1 MAQELK
7 KERIQVPIQVGAAE
21 SRWLLPSPGQWQEIL
36 EKGPWSPGEIL
47 RWIALT
53 DGEAQAEEQWLQM
66 LRTYSAQLKE
76 ERAARELTLDVA
88 EGLFPG
94 ETEPVARVLLRDLT
108 LARQVMA
115 SCAPAEF
122 CLLLL
127 KGCVSAGRDEAR
139 MLLESYRQSPL
150 AEQRES
156 WQSMTE
162 KLAAWAFAEG
172 KGGKAL
178 EELLALLPQERRQA
192 LGALARKQKK
202 TPVERRYP
210 VPHHTGRVG
219 EELIRMVIQRQMDGL
234 GARRPRRFG
243 GLFLDLVLL
252 RPPRPAEGE
261 TLPLLNEEG
270 ADLGRLPLER
280 LPEHQRR
287 MVECMV
293 KQGERVFV
301 LLDGEIS
308 LPSAGL
314 WCAALDWTRK
324 GDEESG

>member
-7 KERIQVPIQVGAAE
+7 KERIQVPIQVGAEE
-21 SRWLLPSPGQWQEIL
+21 SRWPVPSPGEWQKIL
-36 EKGPWSPGEIL
+36 QKAPWSPGEIL
-47 RWIALT
+47 RWIALEE
-53 DGEAQAEEQWLQM
+53 GEAQAQEQWLQM

-88 EGLFPG
+88 EGLFP
-94 ETEPVARVLLRDLT
+94 EEEEPVARALLQDLP
-108 LARQVMA
+108 LARQIMA

-127 KGCVSAGRDEAR
+127 KGCVSAGRDETR

-156 WQSMTE
+156 WQSLTE

-172 KGGKAL
+172 KGGREL

-210 VPHHTGRVG
+210 VPPYTSRVG
-219 EELIRMVIQRQMDGL
+219 EELMRMVIQRQMDGL
-234 GARRPRRFG
+234 GERRPRRFG

-252 RPPRPAEGE
+252 RPPRRAEGE

-287 MVECMV
+287 MVDCMQ
-293 KQGERVFV
+293 KQGEKLFA
-301 LLDGEIS
+301 LLDGETS

-314 WCAALDWTRK
+314 WCAALYWKRK
-324 GDEESG
+324 GDGENG

>member
-7 KERIQVPIQVGAAE
+7 EERIQVPIQVGVAE
-21 SRWLLPSPGQWQEIL
+21 SRWPVPSPGEWQGIL
-36 EKGPWSPGEIL
+36 QKAPWSPGEIL
-47 RWIALT
+47 RWITLEE
-53 DGEAQAEEQWLQM
+53 GEAQAQEQWRQM
-66 LRTYSAQLKE
+66 LRTYSSQLKE

-88 EGLFPG
+88 EQLFM
-94 ETEPVARVLLRDLT
+94 EEEELVARALLQDLP

-115 SCAPAEF
+115 SRAPAEF

-156 WQSMTE
+156 WQSLTE

-172 KGGKAL
+172 KGGRVL

-210 VPHHTGRVG
+210 FPPYTSRVG
-219 EELIRMVIQRQMDGL
+219 EELMRMVIQRQMDGL

-252 RPPRPAEGE
+252 RPPRRAEGE

-270 ADLGRLPLER
+270 ADLGRLPLDR

-287 MVECMV
+287 MVDCMQ
-293 KQGERVFV
+293 KQGEKLFA
-301 LLDGEIS
+301 LLDGETS

-314 WCAALDWTRK
+314 WCAALYWKRK
-324 GDEESG
+324 GDGENG

>member
-7 KERIQVPIQVGAAE
+7 EERVLVPIQVGAEE
-21 SRWLLPSPGQWQEIL
+21 SRWPVSSPGEWQKIL
-36 EKGPWSPGEIL
+36 QKAPWSPGEIL
-47 RWIALT
+47 RWIALEE
-53 DGEAQAEEQWLQM
+53 GEAQAEEQWLQM
-66 LRTYSAQLKE
+66 LRTYSSQLQE
-76 ERAARELTLDVA
+76 EQAARELTLDVA
-88 EGLFPG
+88 GQLFM
-94 ETEPVARVLLRDLT
+94 EEEEPVAWALLQDLP

-127 KGCVSAGRDEAR
+127 KSCVSAGRDEAR
-139 MLLESYRQSPL
+139 VLLESYRQSPL

-156 WQSMTE
+156 WQSLTE

-172 KGGKAL
+172 KGGRVL

-192 LGALARKQKK
+192 LGALVQKQKK

-210 VPHHTGRVG
+210 VPPYTSRVG
-219 EELIRMVIQRQMDGL
+219 EELMRMVIQRQMDGL
-234 GARRPRRFG
+234 GRRRPRRFG

-252 RPPRPAEGE
+252 RPPRRAEGE

-270 ADLGRLPLER
+270 ADLGRLPLDR

-287 MVECMV
+287 MVDCMQ
-293 KQGERVFV
+293 KQGEKLFA
-301 LLDGEIS
+301 LLDGETS

-314 WCAALDWTRK
+314 WCAALYWKRK
-324 GDEESG
+324 GDGENG

>member
-7 KERIQVPIQVGAAE
+7 EERVLVPIQVGAGE
-21 SRWLLPSPGQWQEIL
+21 SRWPVPSPGEWQGIL
-36 EKGPWSPGEIL
+36 QKTPWSPGEIL

-53 DGEAQAEEQWLQM
+53 EGEAQAEEQWRQM
-66 LRTYSAQLKE
+66 LRTYSSQLKE
-76 ERAARELTLDVA
+76 ERAARELTLDVV
-88 EGLFPG
+88 EHLFP
-94 ETEPVARVLLRDLT
+94 EEKEPVARALLQDLP

-115 SCAPAEF
+115 SHAPAEF
-122 CLLLL
+122 CLLFL
-127 KGCVSAGRDEAR
+127 KGCVSTGRDEAR
-139 MLLESYRQSPL
+139 MLLESYRQSPQ

-156 WQSMTE
+156 WQSLTE

-172 KGGKAL
+172 KGGRAL

-192 LGALARKQKK
+192 LGALARKEKK

-210 VPHHTGRVG
+210 VPPHTSRVG
-219 EELIRMVIQRQMDGL
+219 EELMRMVIQRQMDGL
-234 GARRPRRFG
+234 GKKRPRRFG

-252 RPPRPAEGE
+252 RPPRRAEGE

-270 ADLGRLPLER
+270 ADLGRLPLDR

-287 MVECMV
+287 MVDCMQ
-293 KQGERVFV
+293 KQGEKLFA
-301 LLDGEIS
+301 LLDGETS

-314 WCAALDWTRK
+314 WCAALYWKRK
-324 GDEESG
+324 GDGENG

>member
-1 MAQELK
+1 M
-7 KERIQVPIQVGAAE
+7 
-21 SRWLLPSPGQWQEIL
+21 
-36 EKGPWSPGEIL
+36 
-47 RWIALT
+47 
-53 DGEAQAEEQWLQM
+53 
-66 LRTYSAQLKE
+66 
-76 ERAARELTLDVA
+76 A
-88 EGLFPG
+88 EGLFI
-94 ETEPVARVLLRDLT
+94 EEEEPVARALLQDLP
-108 LARQVMA
+108 LARQIMA
-115 SCAPAEF
+115 SRAPAEF

-127 KGCVSAGRDEAR
+127 KGCVSAGRDETR

-156 WQSMTE
+156 WQSLTE

-172 KGGKAL
+172 KGGRVL

-202 TPVERRYP
+202 TPIERRYP
-210 VPHHTGRVG
+210 VPPHTSRVG
-219 EELIRMVIQRQMDGL
+219 EELMRMVIQRQMDGL

-270 ADLGRLPLER
+270 ADLGRLPLDR

-287 MVECMV
+287 MVDCMQ
-293 KQGERVFV
+293 KQGEKLFA
-301 LLDGEIS
+301 LLDGETS

-314 WCAALDWTRK
+314 WCAALYWKRK
-324 GDEESG
+324 GDGENG